1 MAWGTPSAIG
11 AKGEGNNANVTPGLP
26 SYATGDILFVASMS
40 RYNSGGPA
48 VMSVSGYTELLQYSA
63 TTNNS
68 VALFAKKA
76 GASESAPT
84 VAVSGGVGGGTVIA
98 FMWSMSGGDADNL
111 GTIVVASA
119 TNNDT
124 SADFNI
130 ETSALTPTE
139 PNCAVIAIGTSRDDD
154 PGVVGVTAPTWG
166 TNIGYADSS
175 LGADALLCAAY
186 QIQTSVVAL
195 SADYF
200 VVPGNQPTTSI
211 ILALRAGA
219 AASTPKARMLTMGV
233 G

>member
-1 MAWGTPSAIG
+1 MAWSVPSAIG
-11 AKGEGNNANVTPGLP
+11 AKGEANNGNITAGLP
-26 SYATGDILFVASMS
+26 SYAEGDVLFFAVMS
-40 RYNSGGPA
+40 RYNGASPA
-48 VMSVSGYTELLQYSA
+48 TFTVSGYTELIQYYTA
-63 TTNNS
+63 TSSN

-76 GASESAPT
+76 GVSESAPT
-84 VAVSGGVGGGTVIA
+84 AVASGGGSGGTVVG

-124 SADFNI
+124 SADFNVEI
-130 ETSALTPTE
+130 AALTPTE
-139 PNCAVIAIGTSRDDD
+139 PNCAVIAVGTSRNDDS
-154 PGVVGVTAPTWG
+154 GGIGVTAPSWG
-166 TNIGYADSS
+166 TNIGYADSA

-200 VVPGNQPTTSI
+200 VVPVNEPTTSI

>member
-166 TNIGYADSS
+166 TNIGYADSN

-200 VVPGNQPTTSI
+200 VVPVNQPTTSI